1 MWPGLGG
8 RGRRQISGEGVLT
21 EHVVNT
27 LLLFLS
33 GRHGAL
39 AEHSGGLG
47 PAPGPSGRLVDDGDG
62 DEKSYLRLSSA
73 E

>member
-1 MWPGLGG
+1 MGPGLGG

-47 PAPGPSGRLVDDGDG
+47 PAPRPSDRAVDEGDG
-62 DEKSYLRLSSA
+62 EEKSYLRLSNT